1 MALVDSAKDSWAFL
15 MDSAVDSWAFLIK
28 SNMCRE
34 VVVLLDS
41 LDESK

>member
-28 SNMCRE
+28 SNMCSE

>member
-34 VVVLLDS
+34 VVVLQDC
-41 LDESK
+41 LDERR